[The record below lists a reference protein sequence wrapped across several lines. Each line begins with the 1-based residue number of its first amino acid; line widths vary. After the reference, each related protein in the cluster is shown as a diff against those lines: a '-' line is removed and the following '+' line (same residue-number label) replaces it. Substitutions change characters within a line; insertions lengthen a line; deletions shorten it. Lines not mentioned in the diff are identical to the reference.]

1 MTKSASATYLTG
13 LPELPDRQRCAGA
26 IVGKA
31 LEPLAAG
38 TSRIQALVTL
48 Q

>member
-1 MTKSASATYLTG
+1 MKGT
-13 LPELPDRQRCAGA
+13 DRSQILGA

-31 LEPLAAG
+31 LEPLREG
-38 TSRIQALVTL
+38 KNVIQVLVTL

>member
-1 MTKSASATYLTG
+1 MKIPLNVDVECG
-13 LPELPDRQRCAGA
+13 GA

-31 LEPLAAG
+31 LEPLG
-38 TSRIQALVTL
+38 TSVGRIQALVTL